1 MVDIDK
7 FIRTIWRLAIPWLL
21 LALACYVPNARSN
34 GWEHTSIDFGV
45 LVEALHDAN
54 PNVRLRAAESLGFR
68 PQSGA
73 TGALLARLE
82 KNESVDRVRQEI
94 YTSLGRIGEPSALAE
109 IENCLLVETAAA
121 IRVECANALGNF
133 DSRNAERLAL
143 QAIHDPNIQVR
154 LHAIKSLGSF
164 SGPAALQALA
174 DLARDKNDS
183 ISQVAL
189 LSLGRT
195 RSATGLAI
203 LQESLSRSENRRQT
217 LVILRALTFLANP
230 DAIADIQALY
240 RKTDDEEVRRY
251 ALVAM
256 ASTRARGSE
265 SYFLEALSSED
276 HASRILGLAVLRNFG
291 SRDQADAITEHALL
305 DGSRIFRQDADA
317 LLLEAQ
323 STIASLELLNEYL
336 RTVIKLDPQA
346 GESLYLQAAA
356 VKSVPRSSSA
366 ALKIAQQLYQIR
378 WQAIY
383 GLGYTGAEQAAEIV
397 ATALK
402 DPDPRIRAVALRSLG
417 VLGNAKYHDSIVAML
432 NDRSAEVR
440 WMAARVLGRSGVE
453 SASETLIRSLADT
466 NAQVRL
472 ESALALGY
480 LNAAAAKMKLSELA
494 SKDPDSRV
502 QEAALYAASLIK

>member
-1 MVDIDK
+1 
-7 FIRTIWRLAIPWLL
+7 
-21 LALACYVPNARSN
+21 
-34 GWEHTSIDFGV
+34 
-45 LVEALHDAN
+45 
-54 PNVRLRAAESLGFR
+54 
-68 PQSGA
+68 
-73 TGALLARLE
+73 
-82 KNESVDRVRQEI
+82 
-94 YTSLGRIGEPSALAE
+94 
-109 IENCLLVETAAA
+109 
-121 IRVECANALGNF
+121 
-133 DSRNAERLAL
+133 
-143 QAIHDPNIQVR
+143 
-154 LHAIKSLGSF
+154 
-164 SGPAALQALA
+164 
-174 DLARDKNDS
+174 
-183 ISQVAL
+183 
-189 LSLGRT
+189 
-195 RSATGLAI
+195 
-203 LQESLSRSENRRQT
+203 
-217 LVILRALTFLANP
+217 LANP

-366 ALKIAQQLYQIR
+366 AQQLYQIR